1 MSAQLGKGDRR
12 FPSLAEGRASPIRV
26 DKWKRLIAL
35 MALAAGIIALI
46 PGRMDAMN
54 GVSAKSAILMEQ
66 HSGRVLFAK
75 DAYTKRRIAS
85 ITKIM
90 TAVLAIE
97 SGKMDD
103 LVTVSARA
111 VRTEGSSIY
120 LRQGEKIKLRDLV
133 YGLMLRSGNDA
144 AVAIAEH
151 VGGSVEGFVFLM
163 NKKAAEIGM
172 RDTEFANPHGLD
184 DAENHYSTA
193 YDMALLMQYAMKNS
207 EFRRISGTKVYRAPA
222 PPGEEGARVWRNK
235 NKLLTGLYEY
245 CTGGKTGYTK
255 RAHRTLVTTASKDGV
270 NLIAVTLDAP
280 DDWNDHIAMYEYG
293 FSHYHIANVS
303 GKRIVG
309 KITDPFY
316 EGRLRAARDLQYPVT
331 SEEENE
337 LRVNVYLLKPRA
349 EWKEDPDR
357 VPAAVGKAVLYLHD
371 KAVDETPLLYEH
383 KKEKSGENSF
393 WDLFSFLGVRS
404 DG

>member
-1 MSAQLGKGDRR
+1 
-12 FPSLAEGRASPIRV
+12 
-26 DKWKRLIAL
+26 

-235 NKLLTGLYEY
+235 NKLLTSLYEY

-293 FSHYHIANVS
+293 FSHYHIAKVS
-303 GKRIVG
+303 GKRIIG
-309 KITDPFY
+309 KIADPFY

-331 SEEENE
+331 SEEESE

-383 KKEKSGENSF
+383 KKEESGENSF

>member
-12 FPSLAEGRASPIRV
+12 FPSLVEGGASPIRV

-172 RDTEFANPHGLD
+172 HDTEFANPHGLD

-383 KKEKSGENSF
+383 KKEESGENSF